1 MFDKILDVWQNSK
14 FSDEKLPTTDVGNL
28 LLPLPPKS
36 FDLHE
41 TQRQQDEILDWPHI
55 ILISLKE
62 NSSTGWIR
70 LKSVWIIV
78 AHISGWWDS
87 PLALQSFSWSIAG
100 TPNKKIRHSISPITD
115 LYQIGHNIRIYN
127 PITKRPPGNR
137 TSTSVTNFSLLTTCP
152 QTFSHIFHPTTIY
165 T

>member
-1 MFDKILDVWQNSK
+1 MFDKIQNSLTRS
-14 FSDEKLPTTDVGNL
+14 FPLLMLGIFYFPCLRNL
-28 LLPLPPKS
+28 LIYTKHKDNKMKS
-36 FDLHE
+36 WTDL
-41 TQRQQDEILDWPHI
+41 TLYSFPWR
-55 ILISLKE
+55 
-62 NSSTGWIR
+62 R

-137 TSTSVTNFSLLTTCP
+137 TSTSTIDFSLLITWSRI
-152 QTFSHIFHPTTIY
+152 FSRLVHPTTIY